1 MFQARRL
8 QGHPRN
14 DCSATCQHQEPKRQ
28 QSIND
33 SPDRSNTTVK
43 FMHPDTASA
52 QKRFLK

>member
-43 FMHPDTASA
+43 FMHPDTA
-52 QKRFLK
+52 